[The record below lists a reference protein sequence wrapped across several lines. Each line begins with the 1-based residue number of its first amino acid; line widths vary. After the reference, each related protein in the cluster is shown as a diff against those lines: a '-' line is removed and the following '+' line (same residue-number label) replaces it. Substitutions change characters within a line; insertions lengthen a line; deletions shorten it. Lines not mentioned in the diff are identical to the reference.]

1 MSTNVEPETD
11 VRSIE
16 YDSGLDT
23 VVFTW
28 NRYVTGERFRT
39 ALTDALAVIEREGA
53 TGFIADAREF
63 TAHTDDQME
72 WLQREFTPRMIE
84 AGVERS
90 VQIHPESVIAEMEA
104 EETAERA
111 DATLPEGVAFEI
123 TTSMDRAREFVRG

>member
-28 NRYVTGERFRT
+28 NRYVTGEQFRT

-63 TAHTDDQME
+63 MAHTDDQLE
-72 WLQREFTPRMIE
+72 WLQREFTSQMIE

-90 VQIHPESVIAEMEA
+90 VQIHPESVIAEMDA

-111 DATLPEGVAFEI
+111 DAALPEGVAFEI

>member
-1 MSTNVEPETD
+1 MPTNVESKTD

-16 YDSGLDT
+16 YDSVLDT

-39 ALTDALAVIEREGA
+39 ALTDALAVIERESA

-111 DATLPEGVAFEI
+111 DATLPEGVAFEM

>member
-63 TAHTDDQME
+63 TAHSDDQLE

-84 AGVERS
+84 AGIERS

-104 EETAERA
+104 QETVERA
-111 DATLPEGVAFEI
+111 DAALPEGVAFEM

>member
-1 MSTNVEPETD
+1 MSTNVKPETD

-28 NRYVTGERFRT
+28 NRHVTDERFRT

-53 TGFIADAREF
+53 TGFIVDAREF
-63 TAHTDDQME
+63 TAHTDDQLE

-84 AGVERS
+84 AGIERS

-104 EETAERA
+104 EKTVERA
-111 DATLPEGVAFEI
+111 DAALPEGVAFEL

>member
-1 MSTNVEPETD
+1 MSTNVEPETV

-16 YDSGLDT
+16 YDSGLDA

-28 NRYVTGERFRT
+28 NRYVTGEQFRT
-39 ALTDALAVIEREGA
+39 ALTDALAVIEREDA

-63 TAHTDDQME
+63 TAHSDDQLE
-72 WLQREFTPRMIE
+72 WLQREFTPQMTE

-90 VQIHPESVIAEMEA
+90 VQIHPESVIAEMDT

-111 DATLPEGVAFEI
+111 DAALPEGVAFEM